1 MSGRFLLSS
10 SSSSSSKMTRH
21 RVLERPLVPFDTQTS
36 TEVIMLA
43 WWFNT
48 EKFVACCCK
57 YKKLICSYP
66 ESNCSS
72 FFVLP
77 FSCLFVFFS
86 RRFLYCNLYCNE
98 RVYKAGLQSQAD
110 EEDSNGSEYSEV
122 RKQLDKTKNKNRSKT
137 LVNVVETQ
145 NMLLRRLVLKIE
157 PKAAMKFND
166 DRSPSL
172 YLEDLLT
179 ISPDFLDVQ
188 ESKDSGTIPKTKAT

>member
-1 MSGRFLLSS
+1 
-10 SSSSSSKMTRH
+10 MTRH
-21 RVLERPLVPFDTQTS
+21 LILERPLVPFDTQTS

-48 EKFVACCCK
+48 EKLVACCCK

-66 ESNCSS
+66 ESNCSL

-77 FSCLFVFFS
+77 FSFFS
-86 RRFLYCNLYCNE
+86 LADFWLVLQWE
-98 RVYKAGLQSQAD
+98 GLQSWTLTLPAD
-110 EEDSNGSEYSEV
+110 EEDSNRWEYREV
-122 RKQLDKTKNKNRSKT
+122 RKQLDKTKNRSKT

-166 DRSPSL
+166 DRSSS
-172 YLEDLLT
+172 LEDLLT
-179 ISPDFLDVQ
+179 ISPDFLDGQ
-188 ESKDSGTIPKTKAT
+188 ESKDSGTISKTTAT